1 MYDAAGAESRDVTYA
16 LETIKDNRNN
26 HEYILT
32 VTAGSKWLDAEERV
46 YPVTVDPTVTL
57 KKENLNFYDAHV
69 NSDSPNTNT
78 NSTGTC
84 TVGTNPYG
92 TSYIYTKF
100 TLPSDIKESDRIVSA
115 ELAFEPFTNDS
126 ASIFGTTVKAG
137 PYLCAYETIADWNPS
152 TITWNNKPAFGSD
165 VIDYD
170 KVDSNSRWYTW
181 DITKILQGSGL
192 GNKTYGVTLR
202 SYNDESFSK
211 RCYFYSSNSRY
222 GSSTYP
228 FVQVTYLNMK
238 GLEDYWT
245 YHSQSA
251 GLAGTGYINDFTG
264 NLTAVFEDFTV
275 SSERL
280 PMNVSHVY
288 TGYNAGQHQSSLD
301 VGSGFRLSIQESIA
315 KKTIA
320 GETKYLYTDG
330 DGTEHYFEKDNAGN
344 WVDDSGLDL
353 KLTIDT
359 SEYTIT
365 DKKDNKRVFSVAST
379 YLKYIRDN
387 KGNTLTLNYDGSNR
401 LLSISDDSASK
412 GASANRT
419 ITFNRQ
425 SGTNLLESMTY
436 NGRTIYYSYTD
447 TGNGYGSCLTQVTF
461 PGGSTLSG
469 WTSSSGS
476 QVAKFVYTAS
486 GSLTDLIDATQNVG
500 LHYGYL
506 WQSGIRRVN
515 EYSTCSYNGTTPIL
529 KNRYFIEY
537 KQDHNIYT
545 ETAVSSGY
553 PATGRWGKYYFNN
566 MGQTISAQ
574 DQDGNALYSEQ
585 GIEGD
590 SKNKVTFASKTQK
603 TITNLLKNHSF
614 ENGLTGFSAS
624 SSSVAVV
631 DGTKDYPA
639 LYGSKVLRMRATRAG
654 CSATQT
660 VSVRGGQS
668 YTLSAYIRTTGAAYG
683 FLELSCSSASATIKK
698 TSIKQTGSYK
708 RYDVT
713 LDLTGISS
721 SSTMDVSVKFGA
733 ASRTL
738 NGYVFFDAVQLES
751 GECANRYNMIENGS
765 FERDEDWTYV
775 ERNTGNPSGVY
786 DGRDSVCSS
795 GAYGIILNGQPAY
808 KKMVRQVI
816 PVSGKKG
823 EGLVFGTWVRS
834 NAIPNKDTQYDGS
847 KQSIGMTVD
856 LLSASGEYLQT
867 RTVTLTPTPNEW
879 TYACGEMIANVD
891 YASIRVHLKANY
903 NANKTYFDDVQ
914 VYKDTFGESFVYDG
928 KGNVK
933 TVRDMALST
942 QNAITN
948 GNSDLSEYTDGKG
961 FKYSFVYDGGNT
973 SAKTHNLT
981 RTTAPD
987 GTYTA
992 MAYYSNGLLQYVS
1005 VYDKNGTTAIRTQKT
1020 YNAAGN
1026 NYLAT
1031 SVD

>member
-1 MYDAAGAESRDVTYA
+1 MLECRYCIKAINGKENVIIKKKVKKWQKVIAAIVLAAFLFQCGPVYALDQLPIDTSNLPAATETKEATENSTSAIAEEETEDASAGEETETSLGVEKKAENVSSIFDSASEYDSPEVLTDVLSGVETERENDKVLSSSTKHEIDGELEELREANVKYFLNTDKSITAATYPYDIHYLNDEGVYEEIDNSLVDGTDSDTGDAYDVIGTTVKERIELLSKDAERSFRFRYSTKDLVLTEEEGQIVLKDQTGKTVLVMEPLYMYDAAGAESSDVTYT

-301 VGSGFRLSIQESIA
+301 VGSGFRLSIQESVA

-553 PATGRWGKYYFNN
+553 PATGRWEKYYFNN

-698 TSIKQTGSYK
+698 HLLN
-708 RYDVT
+708 RPEV
-713 LDLTGISS
+713 IS
-721 SSTMDVSVKFGA
+721 
-733 ASRTL
+733 
-738 NGYVFFDAVQLES
+738 
-751 GECANRYNMIENGS
+751 
-765 FERDEDWTYV
+765 
-775 ERNTGNPSGVY
+775 
-786 DGRDSVCSS
+786 
-795 GAYGIILNGQPAY
+795 
-808 KKMVRQVI
+808 
-816 PVSGKKG
+816 
-823 EGLVFGTWVRS
+823 
-834 NAIPNKDTQYDGS
+834 
-847 KQSIGMTVD
+847 
-856 LLSASGEYLQT
+856 
-867 RTVTLTPTPNEW
+867 
-879 TYACGEMIANVD
+879 
-891 YASIRVHLKANY
+891 
-903 NANKTYFDDVQ
+903 
-914 VYKDTFGESFVYDG
+914 
-928 KGNVK
+928 
-933 TVRDMALST
+933 
-942 QNAITN
+942 
-948 GNSDLSEYTDGKG
+948 
-961 FKYSFVYDGGNT
+961 
-973 SAKTHNLT
+973 
-981 RTTAPD
+981 
-987 GTYTA
+987 A
-992 MAYYSNGLLQYVS
+992 MM
-1005 VYDKNGTTAIRTQKT
+1005 
-1020 YNAAGN
+1020 
-1026 NYLAT
+1026 
-1031 SVD
+1031 